1 MTHRCALHRRF
12 HRAWTAAG
20 ADVQLAQTQLGTHA
34 TGIEVFG
41 FINGVTTPAH
51 DHAWGFAYVQG
62 AGVTQNG
69 EDQVGNMGRAF
80 QVQMLETTG
89 VTDLAIHKQNVAQHG
104 KQVGLQRTNNAPV
117 NKGIFRRVNQLQLHA
132 TFTAQDVNI
141 KAFKAGQQLFAVVS
155 ETTGVQNGK

>member
-1 MTHRCALHRRF
+1 
-12 HRAWTAAG
+12 
-20 ADVQLAQTQLGTHA
+20 
-34 TGIEVFG
+34 
-41 FINGVTTPAH
+41 
-51 DHAWGFAYVQG
+51 
-62 AGVTQNG
+62 
-69 EDQVGNMGRAF
+69 MGRAF